1 MRKLSPKPPSR
12 QLWLRRLTPATS
24 ACVRGSPQITCSRR
38 PSRPPRP
45 RRRSRPRPSRRRTPG
60 PPPPRRRPE
69 SGGAGAGRPR
79 ATPARDV
86 ATRARAGG
94 PAADPEPAPDEPAPK
109 RPRAASELSG
119 GPYKRPKG
127 RAPGK
132 KLWDS
137 HAGQW
142 VLPTDEP
149 AEPYAPAA
157 DATAAYDDDV
167 GEAAEALGEPVGD
180 EEISRGEI
188 LAEGIALPEV
198 GSIPIVAA
206 VPVPMEDEEGGG
218 RGGGG
223 GRGRIVRWTD
233 DEEVRLRELVTEF
246 GTRGQAWPVI
256 AERLGT
262 GRTHAAVEQH
272 WQIMI
277 GKRKRNGQS
286 NLPARRPSL
295 GSDDGAAAAA
305 ASISPRDQLEAN
317 RAAGPEP
324 HQAKRARKGKLAR
337 VTLKVGADGTVGVR
351 ARATPVKAMPSAP
364 PVAPGAPPKPP
375 TACMLFVKERQAA
388 HAAARTLN
396 AETGVECTPTE
407 RYNLAMNEWKE
418 AGRTPPADAA
428 LAERKRT
435 LEAQQKAARDEWR
448 ALQPPIP
455 VVPVERGGGDGRR
468 RRGGAG
474 GGAAAAQRPRALHAR
489 ADLRAP
495 NLAAVDDAARAVR
508 AGERRVE
515 GAAR

>member
-1 MRKLSPKPPSR
+1 M
-12 QLWLRRLTPATS
+12 
-24 ACVRGSPQITCSRR
+24 
-38 PSRPPRP
+38 
-45 RRRSRPRPSRRRTPG
+45 
-60 PPPPRRRPE
+60 
-69 SGGAGAGRPR
+69 
-79 ATPARDV
+79 
-86 ATRARAGG
+86 
-94 PAADPEPAPDEPAPK
+94 
-109 RPRAASELSG
+109 
-119 GPYKRPKG
+119 
-127 RAPGK
+127 
-132 KLWDS
+132 
-137 HAGQW
+137 
-142 VLPTDEP
+142 
-149 AEPYAPAA
+149 
-157 DATAAYDDDV
+157 
-167 GEAAEALGEPVGD
+167 
-180 EEISRGEI
+180 
-188 LAEGIALPEV
+188 
-198 GSIPIVAA
+198 
-206 VPVPMEDEEGGG
+206 
-218 RGGGG
+218 
-223 GRGRIVRWTD
+223 RWTD

-364 PVAPGAPPKPP
+364 PAAPGAPPKPP

-418 AGRTPPADAA
+418 AGRTPPAAAA

-448 ALQPPIP
+448 ALQPAVP
-455 VVPVERGGGDGRR
+455 VVPVERGGGGDDDDGAAALAAAPRPLNAHVLFTR
-468 RRGGAG
+468 ERISELQISRPSMTPPERYAQANAEWKAPPDEATAERKRQLEEQQAAARDEWKRHQPPRYLVGREDVLGRSTVNHGGAG
-474 GGAAAAQRPRALHAR
+474 RAAAAAAEAEDATQLHLTAENLEAAAAA
-489 ADLRAP
+489 AD
-495 NLAAVDDAARAVR
+495 AV
-508 AGERRVE
+508 GERRRAPE
-515 GAAR
+515 PSHR